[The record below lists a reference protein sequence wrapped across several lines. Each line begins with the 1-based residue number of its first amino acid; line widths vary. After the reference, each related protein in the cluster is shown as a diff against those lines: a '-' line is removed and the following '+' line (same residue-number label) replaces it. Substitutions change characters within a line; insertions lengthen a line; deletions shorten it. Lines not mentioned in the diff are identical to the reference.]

1 MRITREPSRTVELEI
16 AICLVSLQCGC
27 GLCPLSTD
35 ALPPPCPQKRCIAM
49 KVTLFQQDIVW
60 GSPWENMRRAERALV
75 KALGCGED
83 NASYHKEKCS
93 VNDMSGDVPS
103 PQTSLPQTPSK
114 MVSGYA
120 GRVDLIVL
128 PEMFTTGFC
137 VDPSHAEGVIDDGA
151 AAVAWM
157 RRMAERYDAAVTGS
171 VAVTD
176 GERYFNR
183 MYFVRPDGCV
193 EYYDKRHLFA
203 MGGEADHYTAGR
215 RRVVVEWRGVRIL
228 LQVCY
233 DLRFPVFARSR
244 GDYDMIVYAANWP
257 TPRIAVWDTLLRAR
271 AIENQC
277 YVAGVNRAGQDPW
290 CDYCGRTA
298 LIDPY
303 GRVAASCGEGER
315 VVTGDIDMD
324 RLAAFRRK
332 FPVLEDRDA
341 WLADESWRG

>member
-1 MRITREPSRTVELEI
+1 
-16 AICLVSLQCGC
+16 
-27 GLCPLSTD
+27 
-35 ALPPPCPQKRCIAM
+35 M
-49 KVTLFQQDIVW
+49 KVALFQQDIVW
-60 GSPWENMRRAERALV
+60 GSPQENMRRAETALAE
-75 KALGCGED
+75 ALGCGED
-83 NASYHKEKCS
+83 NASYNQEKCS

-114 MVSGYA
+114 VVSGDA
-120 GRVDLIVL
+120 GRADLIVL

-137 VDPSHAEGVIDDGA
+137 VDPSHAADVIDDGA

-171 VAVTD
+171 VAVAD

-183 MYFVRPDGCV
+183 MYFVRPDGGV

-271 AIENQC
+271 AIENQA
-277 YVAGVNRAGQDPW
+277 YVIGVNRCGTEPKNIYSGDSAILDYLGQPLAEATLSVE
-290 CDYCGRTA
+290 CMASATLSLEA
-298 LIDPY
+298 L
-303 GRVAASCGEGER
+303 E
-315 VVTGDIDMD
+315 T
-324 RLAAFRRK
+324 FRK
-332 FPVLEDRDA
+332 GFPAHLDA
-341 WLADESWRG
+341 DSYALTEE

>member
-1 MRITREPSRTVELEI
+1 MSASKT
-16 AICLVSLQCGC
+16 
-27 GLCPLSTD
+27 LS
-35 ALPPPCPQKRCIAM
+35 
-49 KVTLFQQDIVW
+49 KVV
-60 GSPWENMRRAERALV
+60 
-75 KALGCGED
+75 
-83 NASYHKEKCS
+83 
-93 VNDMSGDVPS
+93 SGD
-103 PQTSLPQTPSK
+103 
-114 MVSGYA
+114 A
-120 GRVDLIVL
+120 GSVDLIVL

-277 YVAGVNRAGQDPW
+277 YVAGVNRAGRDPW

-303 GRVAASCGEGER
+303 GRVAASCGEGEH

-332 FPVLEDRDA
+332 FPVLDDRDA
-341 WLADESWRG
+341 WQADESWRG

>member
-1 MRITREPSRTVELEI
+1 
-16 AICLVSLQCGC
+16 
-27 GLCPLSTD
+27 
-35 ALPPPCPQKRCIAM
+35 M
-49 KVTLFQQDIVW
+49 KVALFQQDIVW
-60 GSPWENMRRAERALV
+60 GSPWENMRRAETAL
-75 KALGCGED
+75 AETLGCGED
-83 NASYHKEKCS
+83 NASYNQEKCS
-93 VNDMSGDVPS
+93 VTDISGDVPVTK
-103 PQTSLPQTPSK
+103 TSLPQTPSK
-114 MVSGYA
+114 VVSGDA

-137 VDPSHAEGVIDDGA
+137 FDPSHAEGVIDDGA
-151 AAVAWM
+151 ETVAWM

-171 VAVTD
+171 VAVVD

-183 MYFVRPDGCV
+183 MYFVRPDGGV
-193 EYYDKRHLFA
+193 EHYDKRHLFA

-277 YVAGVNRAGQDPW
+277 YVAGVNRVGSDPW
-290 CDYCGRTA
+290 CSYCGHTA

-303 GRVAASCGEGER
+303 GRDTAVCPEEET
-315 VVTGDIDMD
+315 VVIGGIDMD
-324 RLAAFRRK
+324 FLRAFRKK
-332 FPVLEDRDA
+332 FPVLDARDMWAADTSWSDR
-341 WLADESWRG
+341 

>member
-1 MRITREPSRTVELEI
+1 MWCGILLPS
-16 AICLVSLQCGC
+16 
-27 GLCPLSTD
+27 CP
-35 ALPPPCPQKRCIAM
+35 RNERNIAM
-49 KVTLFQQDIVW
+49 KVALFQHDIVW
-60 GSPWENMRRAERALV
+60 GSPSENMRRAEKGFAE
-75 KALGCGED
+75 ALGCGED
-83 NASYHKEKCS
+83 NASYNQEKCS
-93 VNDMSGDVPS
+93 VNDISGDVPVTK
-103 PQTSLPQTPSK
+103 TSLPQTPSK
-114 MVSGYA
+114 VVSGDA
-120 GRVDLIVL
+120 GSVDLIVL

-137 VDPSHAEGVIDDGA
+137 VDPSHAADVIDDGA

-171 VAVTD
+171 VAVAD

-183 MYFVRPDGCV
+183 MYFVRPDGGV
-193 EYYDKRHLFA
+193 EHYDKRHLFA

-277 YVAGVNRAGQDPW
+277 YVAGVNRTGQDPW

-303 GRVAASCGEGER
+303 GRVAASCGEGEH

-324 RLAAFRRK
+324 RLAVFRRK
-332 FPVLEDRDA
+332 FPVLDDRDA
-341 WLADESWRG
+341 WQADELWRG

>member
-1 MRITREPSRTVELEI
+1 M
-16 AICLVSLQCGC
+16 
-27 GLCPLSTD
+27 
-35 ALPPPCPQKRCIAM
+35 
-49 KVTLFQQDIVW
+49 
-60 GSPWENMRRAERALV
+60 
-75 KALGCGED
+75 
-83 NASYHKEKCS
+83 
-93 VNDMSGDVPS
+93 
-103 PQTSLPQTPSK
+103 
-114 MVSGYA
+114 
-120 GRVDLIVL
+120 
-128 PEMFTTGFC
+128 
-137 VDPSHAEGVIDDGA
+137 IDDGA
-151 AAVAWM
+151 ETVAWM

-171 VAVTD
+171 VAVAD

-183 MYFVRPDGCV
+183 MYFVRPDGGV
-193 EYYDKRHLFA
+193 EHYDKRHLFA

-303 GRVAASCGEGER
+303 GRVAASCGEGEH

-324 RLAAFRRK
+324 RLAVFRRK
-332 FPVLEDRDA
+332 FPVLDDRDA
-341 WLADESWRG
+341 WQADELWRG

>member
-1 MRITREPSRTVELEI
+1 MSASQT
-16 AICLVSLQCGC
+16 
-27 GLCPLSTD
+27 LS
-35 ALPPPCPQKRCIAM
+35 
-49 KVTLFQQDIVW
+49 KVV
-60 GSPWENMRRAERALV
+60 
-75 KALGCGED
+75 
-83 NASYHKEKCS
+83 
-93 VNDMSGDVPS
+93 SGD
-103 PQTSLPQTPSK
+103 
-114 MVSGYA
+114 A
-120 GRVDLIVL
+120 GSVDLIVL

-137 VDPSHAEGVIDDGA
+137 VDPSHAADVIDDGA

-157 RRMAERYDAAVTGS
+157 RRMSVRYDAAVTGS

-176 GERYFNR
+176 GGRYFNR

-215 RRVVVEWRGVRIL
+215 RRVVVAWRGVRIL

-290 CDYCGRTA
+290 CDYCGHTA

-303 GRVAASCGEGER
+303 GRVAASYGEGEH
-315 VVTGDIDMD
+315 VVVGDIDMD
-324 RLAAFRRK
+324 CLAAFRRK
-332 FPVLEDRDA
+332 FPVLYDRDA
-341 WLADESWRG
+341 WQADESWRG

>member
-1 MRITREPSRTVELEI
+1 MKI
-16 AICLVSLQCGC
+16 ALY
-27 GLCPLSTD
+27 
-35 ALPPPCPQKRCIAM
+35 
-49 KVTLFQQDIVW
+49 QQDIVW
-60 GSPWENMRRAERALV
+60 GVPAENMRRAEAAFAAGLV
-75 KALGCGED
+75 DHPFDSAYE
-83 NASYHKEKCS
+83 
-93 VNDMSGDVPS
+93 
-103 PQTSLPQTPSK
+103 
-114 MVSGYA
+114 A
-120 GRVDLIVL
+120 GHADGGRSVDLIVL
-128 PEMFTTGFC
+128 PEMFTTGYC
-137 VDPSHAEGVIDDGA
+137 ADPSQSDTAIDDGMQA
-151 AAVAWM
+151 VTWMRHIAGRHGAAVA
-157 RRMAERYDAAVTGS
+157 GS
-171 VAVTD
+171 VAVAD
-176 GERYFNR
+176 KGWYYNR
-183 MYFVRPDGCV
+183 LYFVRPDGGV

-290 CDYCGRTA
+290 RDYCGRTA

-303 GRVAASCGEGER
+303 GRVAASCGEGEH

-332 FPVLEDRDA
+332 FPVLDDRDA
-341 WLADESWRG
+341 WQADESWRG

>member
-1 MRITREPSRTVELEI
+1 MTI
-16 AICLVSLQCGC
+16 ALY
-27 GLCPLSTD
+27 
-35 ALPPPCPQKRCIAM
+35 
-49 KVTLFQQDIVW
+49 QQDIVW
-60 GSPWENMRRAERALV
+60 GSPAENMRRAEEAFAA
-75 KALGCGED
+75 ALGEGVLSSSAED
-83 NASYHKEKCS
+83 GVH
-93 VNDMSGDVPS
+93 
-103 PQTSLPQTPSK
+103 
-114 MVSGYA
+114 
-120 GRVDLIVL
+120 RVDLMVL

-137 VDPSHAEGVIDDGA
+137 ADPSLAAGVVDDGA
-151 AAVAWM
+151 EAVAWM
-157 RRMAERYDAAVTGS
+157 RRMASRYDAAVAGS
-171 VAVTD
+171 VAVAEE
-176 GERYFNR
+176 GGYFNR
-183 MYFVRPDGCV
+183 MYFVRPDGST

-324 RLAAFRRK
+324 RLTAFRRK

-341 WLADESWRG
+341 WQADESWRG

>member
-1 MRITREPSRTVELEI
+1 
-16 AICLVSLQCGC
+16 
-27 GLCPLSTD
+27 
-35 ALPPPCPQKRCIAM
+35 M
-49 KVTLFQQDIVW
+49 KVALFQQDIVW
-60 GSPWENMRRAERALV
+60 GSPHENMRRAERALAG
-75 KALGCGED
+75 ALGCGGGD
-83 NASYHKEKCS
+83 ASNTETCRADDLSGS
-93 VNDMSGDVPS
+93 VVPA
-103 PQTSLPQTPSK
+103 PQT
-114 MVSGYA
+114 VSRMDSDGVE
-120 GRVDLIVL
+120 RVDLIVL

-151 AAVAWM
+151 ETVAWM

-171 VAVTD
+171 VAVAD

-183 MYFVRPDGCV
+183 MYFVRPDGSV
-193 EYYDKRHLFA
+193 DHYDKRHLFA
-203 MGGEADHYTAGR
+203 MGGESDHYTEGR

-277 YVAGVNRAGQDPW
+277 YVAGVNRAGRDPW

-303 GRVAASCGEGER
+303 GRVAASCGEGGH

>member
-1 MRITREPSRTVELEI
+1 MN
-16 AICLVSLQCGC
+16 
-27 GLCPLSTD
+27 
-35 ALPPPCPQKRCIAM
+35 IAM
-49 KVTLFQQDIVW
+49 KVALFQQDIVW
-60 GSPWENMRRAERALV
+60 GSPQENMRRAETALAE
-75 KALGCGED
+75 ALGCGED
-83 NASYHKEKCS
+83 NASYNQEKCS

-114 MVSGYA
+114 VVSGDA
-120 GRVDLIVL
+120 GSVDLIVL

-137 VDPSHAEGVIDDGA
+137 VDPSHAADVIDDGA

-171 VAVTD
+171 VAVAD

-183 MYFVRPDGCV
+183 MYFVRPDGGV

-290 CDYCGRTA
+290 CDYCGHTA

-303 GRVAASCGEGER
+303 GRVAVSCGEGEH

-324 RLAAFRRK
+324 RLTAFRRK

>member
-1 MRITREPSRTVELEI
+1 
-16 AICLVSLQCGC
+16 
-27 GLCPLSTD
+27 
-35 ALPPPCPQKRCIAM
+35 M
-49 KVTLFQQDIVW
+49 KVALFQQDIVW
-60 GSPWENMRRAERALV
+60 SSPWENMRRAETALAE
-75 KALGCGED
+75 ALGCGED
-83 NASYHKEKCS
+83 NASYNQEKCS
-93 VNDMSGDVPS
+93 VNDMSGDVPVTK
-103 PQTSLPQTPSK
+103 TSLPQTPSK
-114 MVSGYA
+114 VVSGDA
-120 GRVDLIVL
+120 GSVDLIVL

-171 VAVTD
+171 VAVAD

-193 EYYDKRHLFA
+193 EHYDKRHLFA

-244 GDYDMIVYAANWP
+244 GDYDMIIYAADWP
-257 TPRIAVWDTLLRAR
+257 APRIAVWDTLLRAR

-277 YVAGVNRAGQDPW
+277 YVAGVNRVGSDPW
-290 CDYCGRTA
+290 CSYCGHTA

-303 GRVAASCGEGER
+303 GRDTAVCPEEET
-315 VVTGDIDMD
+315 VVIGGIDMD
-324 RLAAFRRK
+324 FLRAFRKR
-332 FPVLEDRDA
+332 FPVLDARDMWAADTSWSDR
-341 WLADESWRG
+341 

>member
-1 MRITREPSRTVELEI
+1 MGLHHDLFSIFTVRIRDI
-16 AICLVSLQCGC
+16 AH
-27 GLCPLSTD
+27 
-35 ALPPPCPQKRCIAM
+35 LPTLYPQKRCIVM
-49 KVTLFQQDIVW
+49 KVALFQQDIVW
-60 GSPWENMRRAERALV
+60 CSPQENMRRAETALAE
-75 KALGCGED
+75 ALGRGE
-83 NASYHKEKCS
+83 
-93 VNDMSGDVPS
+93 GDSSNNGNRRADDLSISEV
-103 PQTSLPQTPSK
+103 LAFQTPSK
-114 MVSGYA
+114 IGPDGV

-137 VDPSHAEGVIDDGA
+137 VDPSHTADVIDDGA

-157 RRMAERYDAAVTGS
+157 RRMSVRYDAAVTGS

-176 GERYFNR
+176 GGRYFNR

-277 YVAGVNRAGQDPW
+277 YVAGVNRVGQDPW

-303 GRVAASCGEGER
+303 GRVAASYGEGEH
-315 VVTGDIDMD
+315 VVVGDIDMD
-324 RLAAFRRK
+324 CLAAFRRK
-332 FPVLEDRDA
+332 FPVLYDRDA
-341 WLADESWRG
+341 WQADESWRG